1 MILTKEVFKMM
12 PRSCRSAN
20 PKRVIFGSINLK
32 TISTITYRIKII
44 ILACFC
50 VLTSVYLLFVISS
63 VKFISSHSTDDHS
76 DSTSFFDQSAIDIAL
91 NEPLDALIFIF
102 QLIFKLQ
109 SIFIYVHA

>member
-32 TISTITYRIKII
+32 TISTITYCIKII

-63 VKFISSHSTDDHS
+63 MKFISSHPSSTTENS
-76 DSTSFFDQSAIDIAL
+76 ESSGQSAMDIAL

-102 QLIFKLQ
+102 QLIFKLGKLIQ
-109 SIFIYVHA
+109 YN